1 MIRIN
6 IEVDTVGQ
14 ARLALRELLGE
25 ELTISG
31 EPAVVPAPKATR
43 GRKPS
48 ASTEGNASAGSAD
61 ATLSANGSGS
71 EATGSAESVSNEG
84 NAAAGAA
91 ETTATGAGASQ
102 PATGDMSALRD
113 EVRTK
118 GVKYG
123 QPHNGGQGAL
133 KELITQFGSATGKF
147 SGIPDE
153 QLSALNI
160 RLDELLVYAK

>member
-25 ELTISG
+25 NLT
-31 EPAVVPAPKATR
+31 EKTTEEEQVAPPKPR
-43 GRKPS
+43 GRGK
-48 ASTEGNASAGSAD
+48 AATSTEGNAAGTAE
-61 ATLSANGSGS
+61 NGSTEEPQAAS
-71 EATGSAESVSNEG
+71 PSTAPSATTSPS
-84 NAAAGAA
+84 
-91 ETTATGAGASQ
+91 
-102 PATGDMSALRD
+102 DLRD

-153 QLSALNI
+153 QLPALNA
-160 RLDELLVYAK
+160 RLDELLVDAK